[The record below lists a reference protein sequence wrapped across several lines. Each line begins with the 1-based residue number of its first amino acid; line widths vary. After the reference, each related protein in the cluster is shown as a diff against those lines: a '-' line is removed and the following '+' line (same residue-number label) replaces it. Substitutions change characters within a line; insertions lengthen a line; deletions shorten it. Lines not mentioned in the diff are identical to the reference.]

1 MCTSN
6 PAQRWVSWVP
16 EARKGRKGG
25 QSERSKRGVGKYC
38 GWLWSI
44 LLKKIMQKWLKWQKG
59 HGLSWSQR
67 KQKLGQRTGSFQA
80 RDKIWPYAKRQ
91 SLITDEKRKVDL
103 RQCGTTCGAIDEP
116 RSSKAIDIIDFCNK
130 NVVIVRFVTKM
141 MFFYFLTNCH
151 DISWFVWQYFPWKS
165 A

>member
-6 PAQRWVSWVP
+6 SAQRWVSWVP

-44 LLKKIMQKWLKWQKG
+44 LLKKIMQKWPMWQKG

-67 KQKLGQRTGSFQA
+67 KQKLRQRTGCFQA
-80 RDKIWPYAKRQ
+80 RDKIWSCAKRQ
-91 SLITDEKRKVDL
+91 SLITDKKRKVDL
-103 RQCGTTCGAIDEP
+103 RQCDTTCGAIDEP
-116 RSSKAIDIIDFCNK
+116 SRSSKAIDKRVIINFRDK
-130 NVVIVRFVTKM
+130 KVVIARFRDKNRS
-141 MFFYFLTNCH
+141 FILLICICIYFYTCS
-151 DISWFVWQYFPWKS
+151 IYP
-165 A
+165 